1 MKQEQRLI
9 LLVVASIA
17 AVYYLY
23 FRKPKKD
30 KMEQKEFTPSDAE
43 NALLT
48 MAGKYGKERAQLLE
62 KIMRWETAHFKSG
75 QYKKGGSAGMETG
88 RWYNLPDGLSTYQM
102 KDNLTGYMATFIKW
116 TSVIQFLEYLN
127 KYIDRYN
134 GNFAR
139 WNTTDPQRQAD
150 YRAKVLSVRNRTI
163 V

>member
-9 LLVVASIA
+9 LLVAASIA

-30 KMEQKEFTPSDAE
+30 KMEQKDFTPLDAE

-62 KIMRWETAHFKSG
+62 KIMRWETGHFKSG
-75 QYKKGGSAGMETG
+75 QYKKGGSAGMEDG
-88 RWYNLPDGLSTYQM
+88 KWFELPKGLKTYQM
-102 KDNLTGYMATFIKW
+102 QDNLLGYMATFIKW
-116 TSVIQFLEYLN
+116 GSVLQFLEYLN

-139 WNTTDPQRQAD
+139 WNTTNPAKQED
-150 YRAKVLSVRNRTI
+150 YRKKILSVRNRTI

>member
-1 MKQEQRLI
+1 
-9 LLVVASIA
+9 
-17 AVYYLY
+17 
-23 FRKPKKD
+23 
-30 KMEQKEFTPSDAE
+30 
-43 NALLT
+43 

-75 QYKKGGSAGMETG
+75 QYKKGGSAGMEAG